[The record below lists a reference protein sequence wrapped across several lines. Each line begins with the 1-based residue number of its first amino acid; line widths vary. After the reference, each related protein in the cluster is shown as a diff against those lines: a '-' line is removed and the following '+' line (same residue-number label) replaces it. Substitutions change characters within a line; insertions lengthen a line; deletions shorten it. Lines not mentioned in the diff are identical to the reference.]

1 MSDTV
6 IKMNSISK
14 KIRNTV
20 ILNDLNMTVYE
31 NDIYGFIG
39 RNGAGKSTTLKMIC
53 GLVSPDS
60 GQIKL
65 FGEERNRM
73 SARRIGSLIENAGL
87 YPGMSAY
94 DNMDIKA
101 TAMGLHDTQK
111 IHELL
116 KLVNSH
122 LG

>member
-39 RNGAGKSTTLKMIC
+39 QNGAGKAHI
-53 GLVSPDS
+53 
-60 GQIKL
+60 
-65 FGEERNRM
+65 
-73 SARRIGSLIENAGL
+73 
-87 YPGMSAY
+87 
-94 DNMDIKA
+94 
-101 TAMGLHDTQK
+101 
-111 IHELL
+111 
-116 KLVNSH
+116 
-122 LG
+122 